1 MWEARGKSAKTAVA
15 KSARNAREDF
25 FVFIFDI
32 FFVFFFVVLTMG
44 TCACVCIFVARKRVW
59 QNKERKNER
68 MTQRKERRERV
79 ADVLHQL
86 LLWFRFAFG

>member
-1 MWEARGKSAKTAVA
+1 
-15 KSARNAREDF
+15 
-25 FVFIFDI
+25 
-32 FFVFFFVVLTMG
+32 
-44 TCACVCIFVARKRVW
+44 VARKRVW